1 MKISVNYEVATPQA
15 HIAINKSRLKIY
27 NKNSDTP
34 TYYLQKGQEFQL
46 ELFNPTVKTIL
57 AKIFLNGNAISQGGL
72 VLRPGE
78 RVFLDRYIDVAK
90 KFLFDT
96 YEVSNTSEVKQA
108 IEDNGDFK
116 VEFYREY
123 TPNYFG
129 TTLGGYYNFG
139 DYLSNIGS
147 ISTNSNINGYYGG
160 NITLTTTSSNGNL
173 NLTTNDTYLSNSI
186 PTSLNY
192 MSTPEGPNIRQVKSK
207 KTIETG
213 RVEQG
218 SESDQ
223 KLQTVNKNWEHYPFH
238 TIEYKMLPLSQKINT
253 TDDVKVKR
261 YCTNC
266 GSKLGPTHKFCSNC
280 GSKA

>member
-1 MKISVNYEVATPQA
+1 MKISVNHEVATPQA
-15 HIAINKSRLKIY
+15 HVAINKSRLKIY

-96 YEVSNTSEVKQA
+96 YEVSNTSEVKKA

-123 TPNYFG
+123 IQNYFG
-129 TTLGGYYNFG
+129 GTLGGYYNFG

-147 ISTNSNINGYYGG
+147 VSTNSNINGYYGG
-160 NITLTTTSSNGNL
+160 NITLTTTNYNGNL
-173 NLTTNDTYLSNSI
+173 NLTTNDSYLSNSI

-192 MSTPEGPNIRQVKSK
+192 TSTPEGPNIRQVKSK

-218 SESDQ
+218 SSSDQ

-253 TDDVKVKR
+253 TDDIKVKR

>member
-129 TTLGGYYNFG
+129 TTLGSYYNFG

-192 MSTPEGPNIRQVKSK
+192 TSTPEGPNIRQVKSK

-223 KLQTVNKNWEHYPFH
+223 KLQTVNKDWEYYPFH
-238 TIEYKMLPLSQKINT
+238 TVEYKMLPLSQKINT
-253 TDDVKVKR
+253 TDDVKIKR

>member
-34 TYYLQKGQEFQL
+34 TYYLQKGQEFQI

-129 TTLGGYYNFG
+129 TTLGSYYNFG

-192 MSTPEGPNIRQVKSK
+192 MSTPEGPNIRQVRSK

-223 KLQTVNKNWEHYPFH
+223 KLQTVNKDWEYYPFH
-238 TIEYKMLPLSQKINT
+238 TVEYKMLPLSQKINT

>member
-1 MKISVNYEVATPQA
+1 MKISVNHEVATPQA
-15 HIAINKSRLKIY
+15 HVAINKGRLKVY

-46 ELFNPTVKTIL
+46 ELFNPTPKTIL

-96 YEVSNTSEVKQA
+96 YEVSNTSEVKKA

-123 TPNYFG
+123 IPTY
-129 TTLGGYYNFG
+129 TLDVNYNFG

-147 ISTNSNINGYYGG
+147 TSTNSNINGYYGG
-160 NITLTTTSSNGNL
+160 NITLTTTNSNGNL

-192 MSTPEGPNIRQVKSK
+192 TSTPEGPNIRQVRSK